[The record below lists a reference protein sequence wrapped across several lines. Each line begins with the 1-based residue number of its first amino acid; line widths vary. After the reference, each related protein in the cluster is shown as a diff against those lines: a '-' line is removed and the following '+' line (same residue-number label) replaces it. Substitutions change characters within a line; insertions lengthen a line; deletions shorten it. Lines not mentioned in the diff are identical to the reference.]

1 MKEPLLLSL
10 FALASSAAAQSG
22 AAPAVPALPAAAPT
36 LDYQTRPLTIL
47 NGKVT
52 VQASPTLRYLGPDDS
67 RKVIVDLWGNPLG
80 ATEDVL
86 GMLVPGN
93 TTPDAGDGWAIVLT
107 ENRDGHVSDQGAAST
122 DYTQLLKD
130 MKSGVQDNNAA
141 RIKASYE
148 PIRLVGWAEPPS
160 YDPAGHKMIW
170 AKELAFGDAK
180 PADDSLNYAVRV
192 LGRDDV
198 LEVNAVGGVGQLAQ
212 IRQGMAAV
220 LPAVTFTPGNRY
232 EDYKEG
238 TDRLAG
244 YGIAGLIAGGVVAK
258 KIGLLALLPLILK
271 KGWILIL
278 AALGLFARIRG
289 AVQNR
294 MAGRNVQSQ
303 ATPAAAVGGMPPI
316 HPDLEGSRVS
326 LSKTDAGTLGRHGQN
341 E

>member
-1 MKEPLLLSL
+1 MKKLLLLSL
-10 FALASSAAAQSG
+10 FGLASCAAAQSG
-22 AAPAVPALPAAAPT
+22 AAPAVPALPATAPT
-36 LDYQTRPLTIL
+36 LNFQTQPLTIL

-52 VQASPTLRYLGPDDS
+52 VQASPSLRYLDPSDS
-67 RKVIVDLWGNPLG
+67 RRVIVDLWGNPPG
-80 ATEDVL
+80 AADDVL

-107 ENRDGHVSDQGAAST
+107 ENRDGHVSDSDAAST
-122 DYTQLLKD
+122 NYTQLLKD
-130 MKSGVQDNNAA
+130 MQSGVQDNNDA
-141 RIKASYE
+141 RIKAGYE

-160 YDPAGHKMIW
+160 YDAAGHKMVW

-212 IRQGMAAV
+212 IKQGMAAV

-238 TDRLAG
+238 SDKLAG

-271 KGWILIL
+271 KGWILIV
-278 AALGLFARIRG
+278 AALGLFARIKG

-294 MAGRNVQSQ
+294 RAGRTVQSQ
-303 ATPAAAVGGMPPI
+303 AAPVAAGGMPPV

-326 LSKTDAGTLGRHGQN
+326 LSKTDTGGLGRHGQID
-341 E
+341 